1 MVDFKTPSLPGAN
14 EIYNH
19 IAKKAEEIDTTAIEK
34 MASDA
39 SDVVSKLKT
48 DLTDLK
54 AKTGDLIPEL
64 PSVPSVNLQSELT
77 ALTGLPA
84 GSSQYTD
91 KLASITSKF
100 GSGLSAGGYNIDSV
114 VSDASSAIS
123 GATSALAAGTSSVSP
138 ASALSA
144 KVPNFELPPGAT
156 EAVEKAKASLLASAQ
171 PLKELAHSFSENV
184 TQDDAKGLFGDKVA
198 RDTQSSNLGSVLANL
213 ESMGKAFD
221 KKANAIEEQ
230 IKKSNQEKREEEPTT
245 IGV

>member
-19 IAKKAEEIDTTAIEK
+19 IAKKAEEIDTTAIANK
-34 MASDA
+34 AADA
-39 SDVVSKLKT
+39 SAVVSKHKT

-54 AKTGDLIPEL
+54 AKTKDLMPEL
-64 PSVPSVNLQSELT
+64 PSLPSLNLQSELSSLSSL
-77 ALTGLPA
+77 APTGA
-84 GSSQYTD
+84 AYAE
-91 KLASITSKF
+91 KLSSITSKF

-171 PLKELAHSFSENV
+171 PLKELAHSFSESV

-198 RDTQSSNLGSVLANL
+198 RDTQSSNLGSVLSNL

-230 IKKSNQEKREEEPTT
+230 IKKSNQEKREEETLT

>member
-34 MASDA
+34 MTSSA

-77 ALTGLPA
+77 ALTGLTA

-91 KLASITSKF
+91 KLTSITSRF
-100 GSGLSAGGYNIDSV
+100 GSGLSAGGFNIDTI

-123 GATSALAAGTSSVSP
+123 DASSALAAGTSSVSP

-171 PLKELAHSFSENV
+171 PLKELAHSFSESV

-198 RDTQSSNLGSVLANL
+198 RDTQSSNLGSVLSNL